1 MDGGSA
7 TGVVDGMR
15 AGARV
20 LTILANPLN
29 VRILRAHDGEPLRAT
44 ELNERT
50 GWPAQTTLRA
60 AVGNLREAGLLG
72 RREVSR
78 MPLGVATELT
88 PAGREVLRAA
98 DVVERWLAKSPDGA
112 MPLDSDRAKGAV
124 KALAAGWNTRMVRS
138 LAHEPASLTELAQ
151 RIPEVSY
158 PSLERRFTR
167 MRTTH
172 QIEPSA
178 AAGRGSPFTVTPWLR
193 HAIAPLCATA
203 RCERLYLRD
212 ESAPITQVEIE
223 SAFLLAMPIAPLPE
237 SANGTCILSVL
248 PEADEKGRGRDDLA
262 PAGVTIEVEAGTVVR
277 CVPEIDKKTPVW
289 ALGTPMD
296 WLSAVIDGHFEGLRF
311 GDARPQ
317 LAADLVN
324 GLHLVL
330 FGD

>member
-1 MDGGSA
+1 
-7 TGVVDGMR
+7 
-15 AGARV
+15 V

-29 VRILRAHDGEPLRAT
+29 VRILRAHEAEALRAT
-44 ELNERT
+44 ELNEKT

-60 AVGNLREAGLLG
+60 AVTNLREAGLLG
-72 RREVSR
+72 RREISR

-88 PAGREVLRAA
+88 PAGHEVLRAA
-98 DVVERWLAKSPDGA
+98 AATERWLAKSPDGP

-124 KALAAGWNTRMVRS
+124 KALAAGWNTKMVRS
-138 LAHEPASLTELAQ
+138 MAYEPASLTELAQ

-167 MRTTH
+167 MRNTH
-172 QIEPSA
+172 QIEPSP
-178 AAGRGSPFTVTPWLR
+178 AAGRGSPFAVTPWLR
-193 HAIAPLCATA
+193 HAIAPLCVSA

-212 ESAPITQVEIE
+212 ESAPITPVEIE
-223 SAFLLAMPIAPLPE
+223 SAFLLAMPMAPLPE
-237 SANGTCILSVL
+237 TANGTCILSVL
-248 PEADEKGRGRDDLA
+248 PEADEHGQRREELD
-262 PAGVTIEVEAGTVVR
+262 PAGVTIEVEAGTIVR
-277 CVPEIDKKTPVW
+277 CVPKIDKSTPVW

-296 WLSAVIDGHFEGLRF
+296 WLSAVIDGHFEGLRL

-324 GLHLVL
+324 GMHLAL

>member
-1 MDGGSA
+1 MEEGPA
-7 TGVVDGMR
+7 TGIDGTR

-20 LTILANPLN
+20 LTILANPLH
-29 VRILRAHDGEPLRAT
+29 VRILRAHDSGALRAT
-44 ELNERT
+44 ELNEKT

-60 AVGNLREAGLLG
+60 AVANLREARLLD
-72 RREVSR
+72 RREVSS

-88 PAGREVLRAA
+88 AAGREMLFAA
-98 DVVERWLAKSPDGA
+98 DMIERWLAKSPDGP

-124 KALAAGWNTRMVRS
+124 KALAAGWNTKMVRS
-138 LAHEPASLTELAQ
+138 LAYEPASLTELAQ

-167 MRTTH
+167 MRNTH
-172 QIEPSA
+172 QIEPSPA
-178 AAGRGSPFTVTPWLR
+178 PGRGSPFAVAPWLR
-193 HAIAPLCATA
+193 HAIAPLCASA

-212 ESAPITQVEIE
+212 ESAPITPVEIE
-223 SAFLLAMPIAPLPE
+223 AAFLLAMPMAPLPE
-237 SANGTCILSVL
+237 AAHGTCILSVL
-248 PEADEKGRGRDDLA
+248 PEADEEGRRREELS
-262 PAGVTIEVEAGTVVR
+262 PAGVTIEVEAGTIVR
-277 CVPEIDKKTPVW
+277 CVPEIETKTPVW

-324 GLHLVL
+324 GMHLAL